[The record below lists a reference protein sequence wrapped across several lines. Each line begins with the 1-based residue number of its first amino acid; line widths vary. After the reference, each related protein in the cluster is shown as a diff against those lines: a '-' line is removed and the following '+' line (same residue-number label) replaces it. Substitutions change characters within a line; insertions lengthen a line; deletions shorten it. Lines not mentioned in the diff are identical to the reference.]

1 MIYILFYNKKIYIF
15 TKMES
20 IPYDKRSGKIW
31 FNGKT
36 VEWADA
42 NIHILNHGLHYASC
56 VFEGERVYEGEIFK
70 LEEHTQRL
78 FHSAKRMGIEV
89 PYSED
94 EINKACKAIVNI
106 QKVQNGYVRPL
117 IWRGSEMMAISAQKN
132 KIHVAIATWEWG
144 SYFDPKLKLNG
155 IKLDISSWRRPA
167 PNTIPWDTKASG
179 LYMICTLSKHEAEAK
194 GFTDSLML
202 DHEGNIAEATGAN
215 IFFKDKKGEIHTPVP
230 DSFLDGITRREVIKI
245 AKSKNIKVIER
256 KIKPEEMKDF
266 VGCFLTGTAAE
277 VTPVSQISE
286 YKFEVCD
293 VIKDLNET
301 YQNLVRKKSA
311 A

>member
-1 MIYILFYNKKIYIF
+1 M
-15 TKMES
+15 

-31 FNGKT
+31 YNGELVDWSDVK
-36 VEWADA
+36 V
-42 NIHILNHGLHYASC
+42 HVLSHGLHYASC
-56 VFEGERVYEGEIFK
+56 VFEGERVYDGSIFK
-70 LEEHTQRL
+70 LEEHTSRL
-78 FHSAKRMGIEV
+78 FYSAKRMGIDV
-89 PYSED
+89 PYSEK
-94 EINKACKAIVNI
+94 EINQASKEIVKVQN
-106 QKVQNGYVRPL
+106 VQNGYVRPL

-155 IKLDISSWRRPA
+155 IKLNISSWRRPA
-167 PNTIPWDTKASG
+167 PNTIPWDTKAAG

-215 IFFKDKKGEIHTPVP
+215 VFFKNRDNELHTPIP
-230 DSFLDGITRREVIKI
+230 DSFLDGITRREVINI
-245 AKSKNIKVIER
+245 AKKKGIKVIER
-256 KIKPEEMKDF
+256 KIGPNEMENF

-277 VTPVSQISE
+277 VTPVSQINK
-286 YKFEVCD
+286 YQFKVCET
-293 VIKDLNET
+293 ITELNEA
-301 YQNLVRKKSA
+301 YQNLVRKKDSA